1 MRAARTALQ
10 TGCVANEVA
19 TKFMVFG
26 LVRSRARSDW
36 AEIFF
41 GFLVSKEK
49 KKIGGKIIATLAC
62 PIG

>member
-1 MRAARTALQ
+1 
-10 TGCVANEVA
+10 VANEVA

-26 LVRSRARSDW
+26 LVRARALSDW
-36 AEIFF
+36 AENFF
-41 GFLVSKEK
+41 GFLVSKEE